1 MKIEHFIWDFDG
13 MLFNT
18 YPHTVAAFCACCRRN
33 GIPVDEKEAYDLFK
47 VTMRHAFAHYG
58 FTEALVKDFYEIE
71 NDLGFLPKGEP
82 FPHIPALLRTV
93 TERGG
98 KNYLYTHRDA
108 VALQYLDLY
117 GLTPLFSGFV
127 TGDDGFPLK
136 PAPDALLAL
145 TERFGPDAGGPG
157 HRYRRRDQCRRA
169 HPAVRRR
176 GPLPRSAGRGPEM
189 HRRQIAEGS
198 RNRAA
203 GRGVL
208 AVRCSL
214 FAVRRSPFAENNIG
228 SAGP

>member
-1 MKIEHFIWDFDG
+1 MKTEHFIWDFDG

-58 FTEALVKDFYEIE
+58 LTEALVKDFYEIE

-145 TERFGPDAGGPG
+145 TERFGMEKARTLMLGDRDIDIGAGINAGVRTLLYDDEG
-157 HRYRRRDQCRRA
+157 RY
-169 HPAVRRR
+169 PA
-176 GPLPRSAGRGPEM
+176 PLGEDLKCTDGRSLRE
-189 HRRQIAEGS
+189 
-198 RNRAA
+198 
-203 GRGVL
+203 
-208 AVRCSL
+208 AVTEL
-214 FAVRRSPFAENNIG
+214 LDGEF
-228 SAGP
+228 